1 MAPES
6 FPKAIMCDERTRT
19 LGDGSTR
26 CDRGAGVLP
35 HGLILSS
42 IIVGIALFTAG
53 MAAKWSFATALPF
66 MPSRGLK
73 ANPVRS

>member
-1 MAPES
+1 
-6 FPKAIMCDERTRT
+6 
-19 LGDGSTR
+19 
-26 CDRGAGVLP
+26 VLP

>member
-1 MAPES
+1 LA
-6 FPKAIMCDERTRT
+6 ARDRQ
-19 LGDGSTR
+19 

-35 HGLILSS
+35 DGLILSS
-42 IIVGIALFTAG
+42 IVVGIALFTG
-53 MAAKWSFATALPF
+53 WNGGKMSFATAMLL